1 VETKAVLKMGRK
13 AIEGETMDGLFF
25 KRFLSYLVVSM
36 TALLVSCSGLP
47 PKSGSVMTPIVFVHG
62 NGDTAGIWQTLIW
75 RFESNGWPTDRLSAI
90 DMPYPLAR
98 DNDLVEQPGRSSTQ
112 DQANALAEEVTK
124 VLQRTMADRVI
135 LIASSRGGFAV
146 RNYIQNKGGDR
157 FVSHAILG
165 GVPNHGVW
173 AIETRSPQSE
183 FNGTGAFLKQLNL
196 PKNAAGDEVTGPV
209 KWLTL
214 RSDNNDKFAQPDGLW
229 IGSKGLV
236 TNVSFDAPALKGAT
250 NIVLPARDHR
260 EVAFH
265 PQAFAA
271 MFEFVTGKP
280 PEQMKVVPATQP
292 VLNGQVSQLGL
303 GGVGD
308 YSTNVPL
315 TGALVQVYA
324 VDSQGVRA
332 NNQTPVH
339 SKTTASNGQWGPFQA
354 TANQGYEFVITAPGY
369 AITHIYRSAFARSS
383 DIVNMRPGR
392 IAAADKTAFSVATL
406 NRSRGYFGLGRDEMS
421 LDGHALPGIVAGV
434 AGTSAAKLVIPS
446 GPVRSVTGVFNGERI
461 SGQTWPASE
470 NHLVILDLHD

>member
-1 VETKAVLKMGRK
+1 MSRK
-13 AIEGETMDGLFF
+13 ATESEAMDGIFF
-25 KRFLSYLVVSM
+25 KRFLSCLVLGM
-36 TALLVSCSGLP
+36 TASLISCSGLP
-47 PKSGSVMTPIVFVHG
+47 AKSESVMAPIVFVHG

-75 RFESNGWPTDRLSAI
+75 RFETNGWPSDGLNAI

-98 DNDLVEQPGRSSTQ
+98 DNDLVQQPGRSSTE
-112 DQANALAEEVTK
+112 DQAAALAAEVTK
-124 VLQRTMADRVI
+124 VLQRTKADKVI

-173 AIETRSPQSE
+173 AIEARSPQSE
-183 FNGTGAFLKQLNL
+183 FNGTGAFLKQLNA

-229 IGSKGLV
+229 IGAKGLV

-271 MFEFVTGKP
+271 MFEFITGKP
-280 PEQMKVVPATQP
+280 VEQMKVLLQNQP
-292 VLNGQVSQLGL
+292 TLNGQISQLGI

-315 TGALVQVYA
+315 SGALVQVYA
-324 VDSQGVRA
+324 VDSQGRRA
-332 NNQTPVH
+332 ANQVPMH
-339 SKTTASNGQWGPFQA
+339 SKTTGSDGQWGPFQA
-354 TANQGYEFVITAPGY
+354 VANQGYEFVITSPGY
-369 AITHIYRSAFARSS
+369 AITHIYRSAFSRSS
-383 DIVNMRPGR
+383 SVVNMRPGR
-392 IAAADKTAFSVATL
+392 IAAADKTAFSVVTL

-421 LDGHALPGIVAGV
+421 LDGSALPGIVAGV
-434 AGTSAAKLVIPS
+434 AGNSAAKLLIPS
-446 GPVRSVTGVFNGERI
+446 GPMRSVQGVFNGERI
-461 SGQTWPASE
+461 SGQTWPAAE